1 MEQEYITTYDSKF
14 NTSLKKSVDYNKLKF
29 LKNIF
34 DNFDEELYSPSFHYK
49 DLRRKYIKFLDDLRL
64 TLTEEQINLLDKCL
78 EIGNYM
84 VEEEQYQLFIYGC
97 LTGYQLKEE
106 LEVK

>member
-1 MEQEYITTYDSKF
+1 MEQEYLNTFDNNF
-14 NTSLKKSVDYNKLKF
+14 NTSLSKSVDYKKLKF

-34 DNFDEELYSPSFHYK
+34 ENFDELLYTPSSKYR
-49 DLRRKYIKFLDDLRL
+49 DLRKEHINSLDELRV
-64 TLTEEQINLLDKCL
+64 TLTKKQINLLNKCL